1 MDYIHKKQ
9 GFIMEEERTLMEKQ
23 RYYRRN
29 VSIFVVLVLISSIF
43 VGCANTS
50 DKQGTA
56 GQTTAAAVSETTA
69 PETAAIMETETETEA
84 PSAPAAALETDTDE
98 KNRAYLAHYF
108 DVDLAGKTIDAPLFT
123 ESLTKVA
130 GDENAVLEGTFTPL
144 WAVKA
149 AVIAADYEEL
159 ALSYPEAKVKDRLA
173 VYGIADAVDPD
184 YGAYLAAALDASLI
198 HGTEG
203 KRFADGEVMTE
214 QEMVNLLM
222 AVAAANGDARNYL
235 GYSNDPQS
243 ASRLDNAWNSFL
255 IFDDRELTELGK
267 TAVEKGITTGYNL
280 KTSAYDARFL
290 PELTLQYGHDT
301 IKHAHQLLALLNSEN
316 IVAKV
321 QLEPKVSV
329 YQYLLDWGPVP
340 EPTPTYEVKQFGED
354 LYLVFAIEYDMM
366 LEFDT
371 EAEMLNFDGV
381 IEAYAKKY
389 EGNEDAAGL
398 LASSWWQPLYSTTK
412 ETMPE
417 ENYHLIY
424 DCVVSNGSYSIHPF
438 CLPEALEQ
446 VTGQLKEI
454 APDQDINPVARY
466 CNTAF
471 YNYLNGD
478 DYQ

>member
-1 MDYIHKKQ
+1 M
-9 GFIMEEERTLMEKQ
+9 FMEKQ
-23 RYYRRN
+23 RNYRRT
-29 VSIFVVLVLISSIF
+29 VSIFVVLVMISSIF
-43 VGCANTS
+43 AGCGNTPGN
-50 DKQGTA
+50 QGTA
-56 GQTTAAAVSETTA
+56 VSTTAEAVGETTVPETSAAVTQ
-69 PETAAIMETETETEA
+69 ETEA
-84 PSAPAAALETDTDE
+84 LPGPVPDKAGETGTDE
-98 KNRAYLAHYF
+98 KNRAYLAYYF
-108 DVDLAGKTIDAPLFT
+108 DVDLNGKSIDAQLFT

-130 GDENAVLEGTFTPL
+130 GDEIAAPEEALSPL
-144 WAVKA
+144 SAVKA

-159 ALSYPEAKVKDRLA
+159 ALSYPEEKVKERLA
-173 VYGIADAVDPD
+173 AYGITDAVDTG
-184 YGAYLAAALDASLI
+184 YGAYLAAALDASLVREAEGRRYAKGDVI
-198 HGTEG
+198 TEP
-203 KRFADGEVMTE
+203 EVTG
-214 QEMVNLLM
+214 LLM

-235 GYSNDPQS
+235 GYSDDPQT

-255 IFDDRELTELGK
+255 IFDNQELTELGK

-280 KTSAYDARFL
+280 KTNAYDARFL
-290 PELTLQYGHDT
+290 PELTLQYGHDS

-354 LYLVFAIEYDMM
+354 LYLVFAVEYDLM

-371 EAEMLNFDGV
+371 EADMLNFDGV

-389 EGNEDAAGL
+389 EGNEEAAGL
-398 LASSWWQPLYSTTK
+398 IASSWWQPLYSTTK

-417 ENYHLIY
+417 ANYHLIY
-424 DCVVSNGSYSIHPF
+424 DCVVSNEGYSIHPF
-438 CLPEALEQ
+438 CLPENLEQ
-446 VTGQLKEI
+446 VTGQLQEI
-454 APDQDINPVARY
+454 APDQDIEPVARY

-471 YNYLNGD
+471 YNYLKGD